1 MTLPNTFFDFLPT
14 WLGVYGLTSIM
25 LAISAL
31 LFYKRVVYH
40 ILNSN
45 HKLDYSNINQ
55 RIKNVIING
64 LGQKKVLKRTSI
76 TKDRSGIGHVVI
88 FISFLSYS
96 ISYLIFIYGD
106 SINEDFSNFLLGS
119 FLKKIYLNY
128 LEIVA
133 IFVFIAII
141 SALIRRW
148 ILTPT
153 RLKFKLTKKPESAI
167 ILLLIL
173 ALMSTHLLSETMNQA
188 MNVRDGFYV
197 VSTNLSKLFIDSDMN
212 KNNYIFIHDLFWW
225 LHLMIILS
233 FAVYIPLSKHLHLLV
248 SPLSFFFGTQS
259 NSGGIIDTP
268 NNLEE
273 MEVFGANNIQSFK
286 PKQIMDFFACAV
298 CGRCSEVCPTNL
310 TEKQL
315 SPMYLV
321 NNLMNSTTA
330 NYKDKNIGVI
340 DENISKT
347 EIWDCLNCGACVN
360 ECPVGIDHIS
370 PIIDMRRHLV
380 MEKSE
385 MPETAEST
393 LLSLEQRGHPWR
405 GTTFTRSDW
414 HQNLDV
420 KTISEN
426 PNAEYLL
433 WIGCTGALVERNQ
446 NVSQSIIKILNSA
459 KIDYAILSNEETCT
473 GDPAKRIGNEY
484 LFQILANQNIQNF
497 IKYDIK
503 KIITHCPH
511 CLNTIKNEY
520 PSLGFNAEVISYTEI
535 INELINSESIIPI
548 KENTKSVAYHDPC
561 FLGRHNSIYEQPR
574 DIVDSIPGLKR
585 MEMCR
590 NKDKALCC
598 GAGGGHMWIEESNEK
613 RVSHLRTDDFLET
626 DSETLAVACPFCLQM
641 FEEGL
646 SAKTESKKEVKDIAE
661 LLEESL
667 EKED

>member
-1 MTLPNTFFDFLPT
+1 
-14 WLGVYGLTSIM
+14 
-25 LAISAL
+25 
-31 LFYKRVVYH
+31 
-40 ILNSN
+40 
-45 HKLDYSNINQ
+45 
-55 RIKNVIING
+55 
-64 LGQKKVLKRTSI
+64 
-76 TKDRSGIGHVVI
+76 
-88 FISFLSYS
+88 
-96 ISYLIFIYGD
+96 
-106 SINEDFSNFLLGS
+106 
-119 FLKKIYLNY
+119 
-128 LEIVA
+128 
-133 IFVFIAII
+133 
-141 SALIRRW
+141 
-148 ILTPT
+148 
-153 RLKFKLTKKPESAI
+153 
-167 ILLLIL
+167 
-173 ALMSTHLLSETMNQA
+173 
-188 MNVRDGFYV
+188 
-197 VSTNLSKLFIDSDMN
+197 
-212 KNNYIFIHDLFWW
+212 
-225 LHLMIILS
+225 
-233 FAVYIPLSKHLHLLV
+233 
-248 SPLSFFFGTQS
+248 
-259 NSGGIIDTP
+259 
-268 NNLEE
+268 

-286 PKQIMDFFACAV
+286 PKQIKDFFACAV

-511 CLNTIKNEY
+511 CCLLYTS
-520 PSLGFNAEVISYTEI
+520 PS
-535 INELINSESIIPI
+535 
-548 KENTKSVAYHDPC
+548 
-561 FLGRHNSIYEQPR
+561 PR
-574 DIVDSIPGLKR
+574 DS
-585 MEMCR
+585 
-590 NKDKALCC
+590 
-598 GAGGGHMWIEESNEK
+598 
-613 RVSHLRTDDFLET
+613 
-626 DSETLAVACPFCLQM
+626 
-641 FEEGL
+641 
-646 SAKTESKKEVKDIAE
+646 
-661 LLEESL
+661 
-667 EKED
+667 

>member
-340 DENISKT
+340 EENISKT

-520 PSLGFNAEVISYTEI
+520 PQFGGIFEVVHYTEYVA
-535 INELINSESIIPI
+535 ELLRDNKIKPRKAIPM
-548 KENTKSVAYHDPC
+548 SVAYHDSC
-561 FLGRHNSIYEQPR
+561 YLGRHNDIYDPPR
-574 DIVDSIPGLKR
+574 EIVDSIPGLQLI
-585 MEMCR
+585 EMGEDRCR
-590 NKDKALCC
+590 ERGFCC
-598 GAGGGHMWIEESNEK
+598 GAGGGRMWMEEAGTKVN
-613 RVSHLRTDDFLET
+613 HIRTDHFIDT
-626 DSETLAVACPFCLQM
+626 SADAVGVSCPFCLQM
-641 FEEGL
+641 MEEGIGSKGL
-646 SAKTESKKEVKDIAE
+646 TSEKSAKDLLE
-661 LLEESL
+661 LLAESL
-667 EKED
+667 NG

>member
-106 SINEDFSNFLLGS
+106 SINEDFSNILLGS

-535 INELINSESIIPI
+535 INELINSQTIIPI
-548 KENTKSVAYHDPC
+548 KENRKSVAYHDPC

>member
-25 LAISAL
+25 FTISAL
-31 LFYKRVVYH
+31 LFYKRVIYH
-40 ILNSN
+40 ILSSN
-45 HKLDYSNINQ
+45 YKLDYSNIKQ

-96 ISYLIFIYGD
+96 LSYLIFIYGD
-106 SINEDFSNFLLGS
+106 SINENFSNILLGS
-119 FLKKIYLNY
+119 FIKKVYLNY
-128 LEIVA
+128 LEILA
-133 IFVFIAII
+133 IFVFIAIT

-153 RLKFKLTKKPESAI
+153 RLKFTLTKKPESAI

-173 ALMSTHLLSETMNQA
+173 ALMSTHLLSETMNQV

-197 VSTNLSKLFIDSDMN
+197 VSTNLSKLFVYSDMN
-212 KNNYIFIHDLFWW
+212 QSSYIFIHDLFWW
-225 LHLMIILS
+225 LHLIIILS

-259 NSGGIIDTP
+259 TSGGIIDTP

-310 TEKQL
+310 TEKKL

-321 NNLMNSTTA
+321 NNLMNSTNA

-340 DENISKT
+340 DENVSKT

-426 PNAEYLL
+426 PTAEYLL

-446 NVSQSIIKILNSA
+446 NVSKSIIKILNSA

-535 INELINSESIIPI
+535 INELINSKSIIPI